1 MQDSLDP
8 LTVSLVEGLAH
19 VVRNALATPVH
30 SERTPEGVPELVHLA
45 LRVVALRQELALTEA
60 RLETALRAPVTRMKA
75 TASQP
80 RQGIS
85 KSPSGAQPGP
95 RQNRKTSS
103 IRANKAKDS
112 AGSTTLTE
120 RVTSEAKR
128 RTTPFKTDAIVAAVG
143 GQSTTVRT
151 LLERLV
157 AKGILRKAERGTYAP
172 AATPT
177 KKPGGKGSASAPK
190 AKPTRAPEARGK
202 GRKSK
207 AKASPSK
214 APRGTAMSDRAVA
227 LLTERAAP
235 VGTSELA
242 SALQVEVPSLA
253 AAMSKLVQAGSVQ
266 RVSPGVFAVSS
277 KRRDATVE
285 GSSHA

>member
-1 MQDSLDP
+1 MQESLDP
-8 LTVSLVEGLAH
+8 LTVSLVEGLSH
-19 VVRNALATPVH
+19 VVRSALATPVQT
-30 SERTPEGVPELVHLA
+30 ERTPEGVPELVHLA

-60 RLETALRAPVTRMKA
+60 HLETALRAPVKPIKA
-75 TASQP
+75 TTQAPEP
-80 RQGIS
+80 RRAIS
-85 KSPSGAQPGP
+85 KSSSGAKPGP
-95 RQNRKTSS
+95 RRERDASPT
-103 IRANKAKDS
+103 RAGKAKDS
-112 AGSTTLTE
+112 ADATTLTE
-120 RVTSEAKR
+120 RVASEAKR

-151 LLERLV
+151 MLERLV

-172 AATPT
+172 AATST
-177 KKPGGKGSASAPK
+177 KKAGGKAKASTPK
-190 AKPTRAPEARGK
+190 AEPTRAAKTRGK

-207 AKASPSK
+207 TKTK